1 MGRKKRER
9 DAITAE
15 LKSLRRRSEEVT
27 EAEKMALD
35 SNRASSPVPIAG
47 K

>member
-1 MGRKKRER
+1 MEVGRKKRER

-27 EAEKMALD
+27 EAE
-35 SNRASSPVPIAG
+35 NRASSPVPIAG